1 MARGSGHAITKI
13 LLGAVIGLVG
23 ALPANGQD
31 ELILTAAMVSEYVA
45 TQGFVT
51 TEERKEHAASET
63 ECLAQAIYHEA
74 RGEPESGQWAVAS
87 VILNRV
93 ESRTYPNTVCDVV
106 FQNAHLFNRCQFSFA
121 CNGRPVDWTGG
132 NIIDRESWVK
142 SNVIA
147 QVAYRQFLAG
157 ERHEEGLTTAMHFH
171 TTSVSPS
178 WASAYAEVA
187 AIGNHVFY

>member
-1 MARGSGHAITKI
+1 MARGTHAIGSIFIGAISSLASI
-13 LLGAVIGLVG
+13 LPVQA
-23 ALPANGQD
+23 QD
-31 ELILTAAMVSEYVA
+31 ELVLTADLLSDYVA
-45 TQGFVT
+45 DDFMT
-51 TEERKEHAASET
+51 TEQRKELAAGEVH
-63 ECLAQAIYHEA
+63 CLAQAVYHEA

-93 ESRTYPNTVCDVV
+93 ESRAYPDTVCEVV
-106 FQNAHLFNRCQFSFA
+106 FQNAHLANRCQFSFA
-121 CNGRPVDWTGG
+121 CDGRSDEGGRG

-147 QVAYRQFLAG
+147 QVAYRQFLDG
-157 ERHEEGLTTAMHFH
+157 ERHEDGLTTAMHFH

-187 AIGNHVFY
+187 SIGNHIFY